1 MSIGSN
7 IKKYR
12 KLKGLTQ
19 EELANKIMMSK
30 VAIQKYETGKREP
43 RNLTISD
50 IAKALDISVVDL
62 YREEKEL
69 TVEDVV
75 QAKEIETLDENTDL
89 IKIIKKY
96 KEETGITY
104 VKLAENI
111 GIAKSTLED
120 IVYGIRPGKNSTRQV
135 IYDYIMKNN
144 YENKILNLYRKR
156 INVNRILA
164 IHKTMH
170 RLLGLIYIVEL
181 TNKNDDIIYEV
192 LLEREIS

>member
-1 MSIGSN
+1 MTIGSN

-43 RNLTISD
+43 RNLTVSD

-62 YREEKEL
+62 YREENKVTL
-69 TVEDVV
+69 KDII
-75 QAKEIETLDENTDL
+75 QAKEIESLDENTDL

-120 IVYGIRPGKNSTRQV
+120 IVYGIRPGKDSTRQA

-144 YENKILNLYRKR
+144 YENKIINLYRKR

-181 TNKNDDIIYEV
+181 IDKNNNIIYEV